1 MTPFS
6 KSEIALAVAANSSF
20 TAFDAENLIEI
31 ISAVIQKSIQDGNTV
46 DLLGLG
52 QISSV
57 EGKIVFEPSEVLTT
71 IASDPEAQI
80 KISNLK
86 GMLPTDLWTSLASIY
101 KHRVNVGC

>member
-20 TAFDAENLIEI
+20 T
-31 ISAVIQKSIQDGNTV
+31 DGNTV

-52 QISSV
+52 QISYV
-57 EGKIVFEPSEVLTT
+57 EGKIVFELSEVLTT